1 VDPDSKTCS
10 IPKSCSEVEVDLKRL
25 DRMLQ
30 AAHRSSI
37 EVKDSYDFYVLALKE
52 FNKENLSEAFL
63 DCDRAKYE
71 LTAAINDAKIRI
83 MGSRFHSLRTLSYF
97 FKLYGLY
104 AVIFAT
110 SAVALFSILIYR
122 FSDVTVLGV
131 PLWSSFFAGLGSSA
145 QILTGVADDLRRY
158 GLASRYKR
166 LWYMAIPI
174 LAMIFGYMAYL
185 VFGSGFI
192 ALNDSSQSREFSIM
206 FICFLTGFLTK
217 WLIGRLSRM
226 SRDI

>member
-1 VDPDSKTCS
+1 M
-10 IPKSCSEVEVDLKRL
+10 DLKRL

-37 EVKDSYDFYVLALKE
+37 EIKDSYDFYVLALKE
-52 FNKENLSEAFL
+52 FNKGNLAEAFL
-63 DCDRAKYE
+63 DYDRSRYE
-71 LTAAINDAKIRI
+71 LTAAINEAKIKI
-83 MGSRFHSLRTLSYF
+83 KGSRFHSMRTISYF

-104 AVIFAT
+104 AVIFA
-110 SAVALFSILIYR
+110 SLSVALFSALIYLY
-122 FSDVTVLGV
+122 SGAEVLGV
-131 PLWSSFFAGLGSSA
+131 PLWAAFFAGLGSSA

-174 LAMIFGYMAYL
+174 LAMVFGYMAYL
-185 VFGSGFI
+185 VFSSGII
-192 ALNDSSQSREFSIM
+192 ATDDSQSREFSIM

-217 WLIGRLSRM
+217 WIIGRLSRM

>member
-1 VDPDSKTCS
+1 
-10 IPKSCSEVEVDLKRL
+10 VDLKRL

-37 EVKDSYDFYVLALKE
+37 DVKESYDFYVLALKE
-52 FNKENLSEAFL
+52 FNKENLAEAFL
-63 DCDRAKYE
+63 DCDRARYE
-71 LTAAINDAKIRI
+71 LTSAINEAKIKI
-83 MGSRFHSLRTLSYF
+83 KGSRFHSMRTLSYF

-110 SAVALFSILIYR
+110 LSVAVFSALIYAY
-122 FSDVTVLGV
+122 SDVSVLGV

-174 LAMIFGYMAYL
+174 LAMVFGYMAYL
-185 VFGSGFI
+185 VFSSGVI
-192 ALNDSSQSREFSIM
+192 AMDESQSREFSIM
-206 FICFLTGFLTK
+206 FVCFLTGFLTK
-217 WLIGRLSRM
+217 WMIGRLSRM

>member
-1 VDPDSKTCS
+1 
-10 IPKSCSEVEVDLKRL
+10 VEVDLKRL

-37 EVKDSYDFYVLALKE
+37 EIKDSYDFYVLALKE
-52 FNKENLSEAFL
+52 FNKGNLAEAFL
-63 DCDRAKYE
+63 DYDRSRYE
-71 LTAAINDAKIRI
+71 LTAAINEAKIKI
-83 MGSRFHSLRTLSYF
+83 KGSRFHSMRTISYF

-104 AVIFAT
+104 AVIFA
-110 SAVALFSILIYR
+110 SLSVALFSALIYLY
-122 FSDVTVLGV
+122 SGAEVLGV
-131 PLWSSFFAGLGSSA
+131 PLWAAFFAGLGSSA

-174 LAMIFGYMAYL
+174 LAMVFGYMAYL
-185 VFGSGFI
+185 VFSSGII
-192 ALNDSSQSREFSIM
+192 AIDNSQSREFSIM

-217 WLIGRLSRM
+217 WIMGRLSRM

>member
-1 VDPDSKTCS
+1 MDCESRECS

-37 EVKDSYDFYVLALKE
+37 DVKESYDFYVLALKE
-52 FNKENLSEAFL
+52 FNKENLAEAFL
-63 DCDRAKYE
+63 DCDRARYE
-71 LTAAINDAKIRI
+71 LTSAINEAKIKI
-83 MGSRFHSLRTLSYF
+83 KGSRFHSMRTLSYF

-110 SAVALFSILIYR
+110 LSVAVFSALIYAY
-122 FSDVTVLGV
+122 SDVSVLGV

-174 LAMIFGYMAYL
+174 LAMVFGYMAYL
-185 VFGSGFI
+185 VFSSGVI
-192 ALNDSSQSREFSIM
+192 AMDESQSREFSIM
-206 FICFLTGFLTK
+206 FVCFLTGFLTK
-217 WLIGRLSRM
+217 WMIGRLSRM

>member
-1 VDPDSKTCS
+1 
-10 IPKSCSEVEVDLKRL
+10 VDLKRL

-37 EVKDSYDFYVLALKE
+37 EIKDSYDFYVLALKE
-52 FNKENLSEAFL
+52 FNKGNLAEAFL
-63 DCDRAKYE
+63 DYDRSRYE
-71 LTAAINDAKIRI
+71 LTAAINEAKIKI
-83 MGSRFHSLRTLSYF
+83 KGSRFHSMRTISYF

-104 AVIFAT
+104 AVIFA
-110 SAVALFSILIYR
+110 SLSVALFSALIYLY
-122 FSDVTVLGV
+122 SGAEVLGV
-131 PLWSSFFAGLGSSA
+131 PLWAAFFAGLGSSA

-174 LAMIFGYMAYL
+174 LAMVFGYMAYL
-185 VFGSGFI
+185 VFSSGII
-192 ALNDSSQSREFSIM
+192 ATDDSQSREFSIM

-217 WLIGRLSRM
+217 WIIGRLSRM

>member
-1 VDPDSKTCS
+1 M
-10 IPKSCSEVEVDLKRL
+10 DLKRL

-37 EVKDSYDFYVLALKE
+37 EIKDSYDFYVLALKE
-52 FNKENLSEAFL
+52 FNKGNLAEAFL
-63 DCDRAKYE
+63 DYDRSRYE
-71 LTAAINDAKIRI
+71 LTAAINEAKIKI
-83 MGSRFHSLRTLSYF
+83 KGSRFHSMRTISYF

-104 AVIFAT
+104 AVIFA
-110 SAVALFSILIYR
+110 SLSVALFSALIYLY
-122 FSDVTVLGV
+122 SDAEVLGV
-131 PLWSSFFAGLGSSA
+131 PLWAAFFAGLGSSA

-174 LAMIFGYMAYL
+174 LAMVFGYMAYL
-185 VFGSGFI
+185 VFSSGII
-192 ALNDSSQSREFSIM
+192 ATDDSQSREFSIM

-217 WLIGRLSRM
+217 WIIGRLSRM

>member
-1 VDPDSKTCS
+1 M
-10 IPKSCSEVEVDLKRL
+10 DLKRL

-37 EVKDSYDFYVLALKE
+37 EIKDSYDFYVLALKE
-52 FNKENLSEAFL
+52 FNKGNLAEAFL
-63 DCDRAKYE
+63 DYDRSRYE
-71 LTAAINDAKIRI
+71 LTAAINEAKIKI
-83 MGSRFHSLRTLSYF
+83 KGSRFHSMRTISYF

-104 AVIFAT
+104 AVIFA
-110 SAVALFSILIYR
+110 SLSVALFSALIYLY
-122 FSDVTVLGV
+122 SGAEVLGV
-131 PLWSSFFAGLGSSA
+131 PLWASFFAGLGSSA

-174 LAMIFGYMAYL
+174 LAMVFGYMAYL
-185 VFGSGFI
+185 VFSSGII
-192 ALNDSSQSREFSIM
+192 ATDNSQSREFSIM

-217 WLIGRLSRM
+217 WIIGRLSRM

>member
-1 VDPDSKTCS
+1 
-10 IPKSCSEVEVDLKRL
+10 VEVDLKRL

-37 EVKDSYDFYVLALKE
+37 EIKDSYDFYVLALKE
-52 FNKENLSEAFL
+52 FNKGNLAEAFL
-63 DCDRAKYE
+63 DYDRSRYE
-71 LTAAINDAKIRI
+71 LTAAINEAKIKI
-83 MGSRFHSLRTLSYF
+83 KGSRFHSMRTISYF

-104 AVIFAT
+104 AVIFA
-110 SAVALFSILIYR
+110 SLSVALFSALIYLY
-122 FSDVTVLGV
+122 SGAEVLGV
-131 PLWSSFFAGLGSSA
+131 PLWAAFFAGLGSSA

-174 LAMIFGYMAYL
+174 LAMVFGYMAYL
-185 VFGSGFI
+185 VFSSGII
-192 ALNDSSQSREFSIM
+192 ATDDSQSREFSIM

-217 WLIGRLSRM
+217 WIIGRLSRM

>member
-1 VDPDSKTCS
+1 VDGESKDCS
-10 IPKSCSEVEVDLKRL
+10 IPRSCSEVEVDLKRL

-37 EVKDSYDFYVLALKE
+37 EIKDSYDFYVLALKE
-52 FNKENLSEAFL
+52 FNKGNLAEAFL
-63 DCDRAKYE
+63 DYDRSRYE
-71 LTAAINDAKIRI
+71 LTAAINEAKIKI
-83 MGSRFHSLRTLSYF
+83 KGSRFHSMRTISYF

-104 AVIFAT
+104 AVIFA
-110 SAVALFSILIYR
+110 SLSVALFSALIYLY
-122 FSDVTVLGV
+122 SGVEVLGV
-131 PLWSSFFAGLGSSA
+131 PLWAAFFAGLGSSA

-174 LAMIFGYMAYL
+174 LAMVFGYMAYL
-185 VFGSGFI
+185 VFSSGII
-192 ALNDSSQSREFSIM
+192 ATDDSQSREFSIM

-217 WLIGRLSRM
+217 WIIGRLSRM

>member
-1 VDPDSKTCS
+1 
-10 IPKSCSEVEVDLKRL
+10 VEVDLKRL

-37 EVKDSYDFYVLALKE
+37 EIKDSYDFYVLALKE
-52 FNKENLSEAFL
+52 FNKGNLAEAFL
-63 DCDRAKYE
+63 DYDRSRYE
-71 LTAAINDAKIRI
+71 LTAAINEAKIKI
-83 MGSRFHSLRTLSYF
+83 KGSRFHSMRTISYF

-104 AVIFAT
+104 AVIFA
-110 SAVALFSILIYR
+110 SLSVALFSALIYLY
-122 FSDVTVLGV
+122 SGAEVLGV
-131 PLWSSFFAGLGSSA
+131 PLWAAFFAGLGSSA

-174 LAMIFGYMAYL
+174 LAMVFGYMAYL
-185 VFGSGFI
+185 VFSSGII
-192 ALNDSSQSREFSIM
+192 ATDDSQSREFSIM

-217 WLIGRLSRM
+217 WIMGRLSRM

>member
-1 VDPDSKTCS
+1 MDGESKDCS
-10 IPKSCSEVEVDLKRL
+10 IPRSCSEVEVDLKRL

-37 EVKDSYDFYVLALKE
+37 EIKDSYDFYVLALKE
-52 FNKENLSEAFL
+52 FNKGNLAEAFL
-63 DCDRAKYE
+63 DYDRSRYE
-71 LTAAINDAKIRI
+71 LTAAINEAKIKI
-83 MGSRFHSLRTLSYF
+83 KGSRFHSMRTISYF

-104 AVIFAT
+104 AVIFA
-110 SAVALFSILIYR
+110 SLSVALFSALIYLY
-122 FSDVTVLGV
+122 SDVRVLGV
-131 PLWSSFFAGLGSSA
+131 PLWASFFAGLGSSA

-174 LAMIFGYMAYL
+174 LAMVFGYMAYL
-185 VFGSGFI
+185 VFSSGVI
-192 ALNDSSQSREFSIM
+192 AIDSSQSREFSIM

-217 WLIGRLSRM
+217 WIIGRLSRM

>member
-1 VDPDSKTCS
+1 
-10 IPKSCSEVEVDLKRL
+10 VEVDLKRL

-37 EVKDSYDFYVLALKE
+37 EIKDSYDFYVLALKE
-52 FNKENLSEAFL
+52 FNKGNLAEAFL
-63 DCDRAKYE
+63 DYDRSRYE
-71 LTAAINDAKIRI
+71 LTAAINEAKIKI
-83 MGSRFHSLRTLSYF
+83 KGSRFHSMRTISYF

-104 AVIFAT
+104 AVIFA
-110 SAVALFSILIYR
+110 SLSVALFSALIYLY
-122 FSDVTVLGV
+122 SGAEVLGV
-131 PLWSSFFAGLGSSA
+131 PLWAAFFAGLGSSA

-174 LAMIFGYMAYL
+174 LAMVFGYMAYL
-185 VFGSGFI
+185 VFSSGII
-192 ALNDSSQSREFSIM
+192 ATDNSQSREFSIM

-217 WLIGRLSRM
+217 WIIGRLSRM

>member
-1 VDPDSKTCS
+1 M
-10 IPKSCSEVEVDLKRL
+10 DLKRL

-37 EVKDSYDFYVLALKE
+37 EIKDSYDFYVLALKE
-52 FNKENLSEAFL
+52 FNKGNLAEAFL
-63 DCDRAKYE
+63 DYDRSRYE
-71 LTAAINDAKIRI
+71 LTAAINEAKIKI
-83 MGSRFHSLRTLSYF
+83 KGSRFHSMRTISYF

-104 AVIFAT
+104 AVIFA
-110 SAVALFSILIYR
+110 SLSVALFSALIYLY
-122 FSDVTVLGV
+122 SGVEVLGV
-131 PLWSSFFAGLGSSA
+131 PLWAAFFAGLGSSA

-174 LAMIFGYMAYL
+174 LAMVFGYMAYL
-185 VFGSGFI
+185 IFSSGII
-192 ALNDSSQSREFSIM
+192 ATDDSQSREFSIM

-217 WLIGRLSRM
+217 WIIGRLSRM

>member
-1 VDPDSKTCS
+1 MDSESKDCS
-10 IPKSCSEVEVDLKRL
+10 IPGSYSEVEVDLKRL

-37 EVKDSYDFYVLALKE
+37 EIKDSYDFYVLALKE
-52 FNKENLSEAFL
+52 FNKGNLAEAFL
-63 DCDRAKYE
+63 DYDRSRYE
-71 LTAAINDAKIRI
+71 LTAAINEAKIKI
-83 MGSRFHSLRTLSYF
+83 KGSRFHSMRTISYF

-104 AVIFAT
+104 AVIFA
-110 SAVALFSILIYR
+110 SLSVALFSALIYLY
-122 FSDVTVLGV
+122 SGAEVLGV
-131 PLWSSFFAGLGSSA
+131 PLWAAFFAGLGSSA

-174 LAMIFGYMAYL
+174 LAMVFGYMAYL
-185 VFGSGFI
+185 VFSSGII
-192 ALNDSSQSREFSIM
+192 ATDDSQSREFSIM

-217 WLIGRLSRM
+217 WIIGRLSRM